1 MYVTVSLGY
10 VFQKSEMGLS
20 KDSEILHG
28 LPTNKNIRI
37 STTFGGHYILGVP
50 QFWGSLSVG
59 GHSTLGISTIVLG

>member
-37 STTFGGHYILGVP
+37 PTKIWGPPLPWPINQRLNILYSVNIMVFLVPHY
-50 QFWGSLSVG
+50 
-59 GHSTLGISTIVLG
+59 